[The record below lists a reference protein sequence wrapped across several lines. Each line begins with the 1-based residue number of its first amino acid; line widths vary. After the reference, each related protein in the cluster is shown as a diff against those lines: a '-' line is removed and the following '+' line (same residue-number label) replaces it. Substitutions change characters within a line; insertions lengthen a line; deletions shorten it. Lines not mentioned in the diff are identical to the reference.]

1 MERRA
6 LTESD
11 PDGYTGRESQSSESS
26 ALSPWWITIAGRWKD
41 ISFSRLD
48 VLQQPNIAHINAFAE
63 LRLQ

>member
-26 ALSPWWITIAGRWKD
+26 AFVTFMSHDCWKAKGHIFLSFRRVTAAKYSPY
-41 ISFSRLD
+41 
-48 VLQQPNIAHINAFAE
+48 Q
-63 LRLQ
+63 